1 MTSTQ
6 GSRGGNPTSCE
17 QSDTRKFRVVVF
29 GHIEDADE
37 LKQILIES
45 AGLHRDDAAS
55 AVRTVPGILPL
66 KVPEGAARSVA
77 DELGRH
83 GIRAICLPETEIPR
97 LDRAEI
103 IHHAGCQQQG
113 LELFDMRGE
122 RMCVIPWSHV
132 SLLSVGSV
140 RQEDGQRYSA
150 EQQVV
155 LHAAPNPYQ
164 AVVEKAQHNV
174 LVLWIACERPGMVF
188 RLVHNQMNYE
198 YLGARE
204 TTSATQNFCL
214 FVADLVQM
222 AKQSYLTPATRAFL
236 NHGFRRQFEFHS
248 ADELQNYTAF
258 HIVVTSSIDTSV
270 AVAAPPGLSAAAP

>member
-1 MTSTQ
+1 MTTTQ
-6 GSRGGNPTSCE
+6 GLSGSNPTSCE
-17 QSDTRKFRVVVF
+17 RSDTEKFRVVVF
-29 GHIEDADE
+29 GHIEDTDD
-37 LKQILIES
+37 LKRILIES
-45 AGLHRDDAAS
+45 AGLQRDDAVS

-66 KVPEGAARSVA
+66 KVPEGAARAVA

-97 LDRAEI
+97 LDHAEI

-113 LELFDMRGE
+113 LEVVGIHGE
-122 RMCVIPWSHV
+122 RTCVVPWCDV

-140 RQEDGQRYSA
+140 PQEDGRRYSA

-164 AVVEKAQHNV
+164 TVVEKGHRHV
-174 LVLWIACERPGMVF
+174 LVLWIVCERPWRVF

-198 YLGARE
+198 YLGARQ

-214 FVADLVQM
+214 FVADLAQM
-222 AKQSYLTPATRAFL
+222 AKQAYLTPATRAFL

-248 ADELQNYTAF
+248 ADELQNSTAF
-258 HIVVTSSIDTSV
+258 HVVVTRTIHSSAT
-270 AVAAPPGLSAAAP
+270 VAAPPALSAAAP